1 MIGWPN
7 GESGVDMATLTKT
20 VTIVAGMTTAAVLV
34 AAPAPAAPSGPG
46 SAQDTVKSLEDSG
59 YTVIVSKTGSAPLT
73 MCAVSSIRPGRDVT
87 EMRRNKRDR
96 TVERVVYKT
105 IYVDVTC

>member
-1 MIGWPN
+1 
-7 GESGVDMATLTKT
+7 MATLAKT
-20 VTIVAGMTTAAVLV
+20 VTIVTGIITAAVLV

-73 MCAVSSIRPGRDVT
+73 KCAVSSIRPGRDVT
-87 EMRRNKRDR
+87 EMRRNVRDR
-96 TVERVVYKT
+96 TVQRMVYRT
-105 IYVDVTC
+105 MYVDVTC

>member
-1 MIGWPN
+1 
-7 GESGVDMATLTKT
+7 MATLAKMA
-20 VTIVAGMTTAAVLV
+20 TIVAGITTAAMLV

-59 YTVIVSKTGSAPLT
+59 YKVIVSKSGSAPLT
-73 MCAVSSIRPGRDVT
+73 KCAVSSIRPGRDVT
-87 EMRRNKRDR
+87 ELRRNMRDH
-96 TVERVVYKT
+96 TVQRVVYKT

>member
-1 MIGWPN
+1 
-7 GESGVDMATLTKT
+7 MATLAKT
-20 VTIVAGMTTAAVLV
+20 VTIVAGIATAAMLV

-73 MCAVSSIRPGRDVT
+73 KCTVSSIRPGRDVT
-87 EMRRNKRDR
+87 EMRRNMRDR
-96 TVERVVYKT
+96 AVQRVVYKT

>member
-1 MIGWPN
+1 MNGWSS
-7 GESGVDMATLTKT
+7 GELGVDMATLAKT
-20 VTIVAGMTTAAVLV
+20 VTIVAGITTAAVLV

-73 MCAVSSIRPGRDVT
+73 KCAVSSIRPGRDVT
-87 EMRRNKRDR
+87 EMRRNVRDR